1 LERLSAFFES
11 KVGFWLLTTVVAGL
25 AVRLSAEFGNWINHS
40 ELEQRAKAEQIR
52 AAAEQ
57 SRQELDTVMKIMP
70 LLVSDQPAQG
80 RLGVV
85 LLNSV
90 AAASGVQKGTVD
102 QITAAL
108 QSVVALGAAPDA
120 SPQARAQADQ
130 VARLLDAGSSTAA
143 VAPGTGASA
152 IVLPPAVT
160 ARLAAPALQAVTLPT
175 RVYVQ
180 IGSDDRRLL
189 AQQALAALQQGGADP
204 GIERVPTR
212 AVPARHQLRYC
223 PDKVSEATLQQVQQA
238 LSPLLN
244 PLDMTRSSPPSA
256 AMCGPTTWSCG
267 WRIEPPSGPLG
278 PQAPGSS
285 SCTRASKAWATG
297 EGRGRS
303 CASTMPS
310 VGSGGRPA
318 PSPSTSRSSGTAVW
332 VSTLMAWPERTTAS
346 RPARL
351 LLA

>member
-1 LERLSAFFES
+1 MPLTEDERQRLRDEELYRAQLRREMEPPRAPPGALERLSAFFES

-189 AQQALAALQQGGADP
+189 AQQALAALQQVGVLTP

-238 LSPLLN
+238 LSALLN
-244 PLDMTRSSPPSA
+244 PLDMTPLKPA
-256 AMCGPTTWSCG
+256 QCGN
-267 WRIEPPSGPLG
+267 
-278 PQAPGSS
+278 
-285 SCTRASKAWATG
+285 
-297 EGRGRS
+297 
-303 CASTMPS
+303 
-310 VGSGGRPA
+310 VRPNHLEL
-318 PSPSTSRSSGTAVW
+318 W
-332 VSTLMAWPERTTAS
+332 
-346 RPARL
+346 
-351 LLA
+351 LAD

>member
-1 LERLSAFFES
+1 MPLTEDERQRLRDEELYRAQLRREMEPTRAPPGTLERISAFFEG

-25 AVRLSAEFGNWINHS
+25 AVKLSAEFGNWINHS
-40 ELEQRAKAEQIR
+40 ELEQRAQAEQVR

-90 AAASGVQKGTVD
+90 AAASGVQQKTAD

-108 QSVVALGAAPDA
+108 QSLVALGAAPDA

-130 VARLLDAGSSTAA
+130 VARLLDAGSNTVAA
-143 VAPGTGASA
+143 APGASA
-152 IVLPPAVT
+152 SGAVAAT
-160 ARLAAPALQAVTLPT
+160 APVRVAAPALQAVTLPA

-180 IGSDDRRLL
+180 IGSEDRRAL
-189 AQQALAALQQGGADP
+189 AQQALAALQQVGVLTP

-212 AVPARHQLRYC
+212 AVPVRHQLRYC
-223 PDKVSEATLQQVQQA
+223 PDKVSDTTLQAVQQA

-244 PLDMTRSSPPSA
+244 PLDMTPLKPSQ
-256 AMCGPTTWSCG
+256 CGN
-267 WRIEPPSGPLG
+267 
-278 PQAPGSS
+278 
-285 SCTRASKAWATG
+285 
-297 EGRGRS
+297 
-303 CASTMPS
+303 
-310 VGSGGRPA
+310 VRPNHLEL
-318 PSPSTSRSSGTAVW
+318 W
-332 VSTLMAWPERTTAS
+332 
-346 RPARL
+346 
-351 LLA
+351 LAD

>member
-1 LERLSAFFES
+1 MPLTEDERQRLRDEELYRAQLRRELEPTRAPPGMLERLSAFFES
-11 KVGFWLLTTVVAGL
+11 KLGFWLLTTVVAGL
-25 AVRLSAEFGNWINHS
+25 AVKLSAEFGNWINHS
-40 ELEQRAKAEQIR
+40 ELEQRAKAEQVR

-130 VARLLDAGSSTAA
+130 VARLLDAGSTAAA
-143 VAPGTGASA
+143 VAPGNGVSGAA
-152 IVLPPAVT
+152 AAAAAPARV
-160 ARLAAPALQAVTLPT
+160 AAPALQAVTLPA

-180 IGSDDRRLL
+180 IGSQEQKPL
-189 AQQALAALQQGGADP
+189 AQQALTALQQVGVLTP
-204 GIERVPTR
+204 GIEQVVTR
-212 AVPARHQLRYC
+212 SPRPHHQLRYC
-223 PDKVSEATLQQVQQA
+223 PDKVSSDTLQQVQQA

-244 PLDMTRSSPPSA
+244 PLDTIQLKPNQ
-256 AMCGPTTWSCG
+256 CGNVRFNHLELW
-267 WRIEPPSGPLG
+267 L
-278 PQAPGSS
+278 
-285 SCTRASKAWATG
+285 AT
-297 EGRGRS
+297 
-303 CASTMPS
+303 
-310 VGSGGRPA
+310 
-318 PSPSTSRSSGTAVW
+318 
-332 VSTLMAWPERTTAS
+332 
-346 RPARL
+346 
-351 LLA
+351 

>member
-1 LERLSAFFES
+1 MPLTEDERQRLRDEELYRAQLRREMEPTRAPPGTLERLSAFFEG

-25 AVRLSAEFGNWINHS
+25 AVKLSAEFGNWINHS
-40 ELEQRAKAEQIR
+40 ELEQRAKAEQVR

-130 VARLLDAGSSTAA
+130 VARLLDAGGSPTA
-143 VAPGTGASA
+143 VAPGAGGSGAA
-152 IVLPPAVT
+152 TVAT
-160 ARLAAPALQAVTLPT
+160 AATRVAAPALQAVTLPA

-180 IGSDDRRLL
+180 IGSEDRRAL
-189 AQQALAALQQGGADP
+189 ARQALAALQQAGVLTP
-204 GIERVPTR
+204 GIERVATR
-212 AVPARHQLRYC
+212 SVPARHQLRYC
-223 PDKVSEATLQQVQQA
+223 PDKVSDTTLQAVQQA

-244 PLDMTRSSPPSA
+244 PLDMTPLKPSQ
-256 AMCGPTTWSCG
+256 CGN
-267 WRIEPPSGPLG
+267 
-278 PQAPGSS
+278 
-285 SCTRASKAWATG
+285 
-297 EGRGRS
+297 
-303 CASTMPS
+303 
-310 VGSGGRPA
+310 VRPNHLEL
-318 PSPSTSRSSGTAVW
+318 W
-332 VSTLMAWPERTTAS
+332 
-346 RPARL
+346 
-351 LLA
+351 LAD

>member
-1 LERLSAFFES
+1 MPLTEDERQRLRDEELYRAQLRREIEPPRAPPGALERLSAFFES
-11 KVGFWLLTTVVAGL
+11 KLGFWLLTTVVAGL
-25 AVRLSAEFGNWINHS
+25 AVKLSAEFGNWINHS
-40 ELEQRAKAEQIR
+40 ELEQRAKAEQVR

-130 VARLLDAGSSTAA
+130 VARLLDAGSGTAA
-143 VAPGTGASA
+143 AAPGVGVSG
-152 IVLPPAVT
+152 AVT
-160 ARLAAPALQAVTLPT
+160 AAAPARVAAPALQAVTLPT

-180 IGSDDRRLL
+180 IGSEERRPL
-189 AQQALAALQQGGADP
+189 AQQALAALQQASVLTP

-212 AVPARHQLRYC
+212 SVPARHQLRYC
-223 PDKVSEATLQQVQQA
+223 PDKVSQDTLQQVQQA
-238 LSPLLN
+238 LAPLLN
-244 PLDMTRSSPPSA
+244 PLDMTPLKPSQ
-256 AMCGPTTWSCG
+256 CGN
-267 WRIEPPSGPLG
+267 
-278 PQAPGSS
+278 
-285 SCTRASKAWATG
+285 
-297 EGRGRS
+297 
-303 CASTMPS
+303 
-310 VGSGGRPA
+310 VRPNHLEL
-318 PSPSTSRSSGTAVW
+318 W
-332 VSTLMAWPERTTAS
+332 
-346 RPARL
+346 
-351 LLA
+351 LAD

>member
-1 LERLSAFFES
+1 MPLTEDERQRLRDEELYRAQLRREMEPPRAPPGALERLSAFFES

-130 VARLLDAGSSTAA
+130 VARLLDAGSGTAA
-143 VAPGTGASA
+143 VAAGNGASGA
-152 IVLPPAVT
+152 SGAVT
-160 ARLAAPALQAVTLPT
+160 AAAAPARVAAPALQAVTLPA

-180 IGSDDRRLL
+180 IGSEERRPL
-189 AQQALAALQQGGADP
+189 AQQALAALQQAGVLTP

-212 AVPARHQLRYC
+212 SVPARHQLRYC
-223 PDKVSEATLQQVQQA
+223 PDKVSQDTLQQVQQA
-238 LSPLLN
+238 LAPLLN
-244 PLDMTRSSPPSA
+244 PLDMTPLKPSQ
-256 AMCGPTTWSCG
+256 CGN
-267 WRIEPPSGPLG
+267 
-278 PQAPGSS
+278 
-285 SCTRASKAWATG
+285 
-297 EGRGRS
+297 
-303 CASTMPS
+303 
-310 VGSGGRPA
+310 VRPNHLEL
-318 PSPSTSRSSGTAVW
+318 W
-332 VSTLMAWPERTTAS
+332 
-346 RPARL
+346 
-351 LLA
+351 LAD